1 MPSFFGVNKPE
12 VPKLFSED
20 VLLIFFVF
28 QIIRGS
34 WDSDR
39 IYILHYRLP

>member
-20 VLLIFFVF
+20 VLLIFFCVSNH
-28 QIIRGS
+28 S
-34 WDSDR
+34 WFMGF
-39 IYILHYRLP
+39 